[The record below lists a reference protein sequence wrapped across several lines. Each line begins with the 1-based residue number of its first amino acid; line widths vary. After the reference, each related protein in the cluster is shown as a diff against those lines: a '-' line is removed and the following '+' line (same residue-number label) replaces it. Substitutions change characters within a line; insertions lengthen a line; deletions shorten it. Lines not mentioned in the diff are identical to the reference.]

1 MRAGLRSRP
10 WAGLD
15 VGSFSVKLLAT
26 HGPGSGARQW
36 MAEVPL
42 PQPEDGEPRS
52 AETIARAIVEALSQ
66 AGLGPRGL
74 RGITMGISGTD
85 VIIKQISLPLI
96 EDAEVAGALRFEARK
111 HLPFD
116 PQAMVIDYQILGRY
130 LTEKK
135 LDVLL
140 AAVSADHLDQHLAPL
155 RLLDLEVDIVD
166 ATPLA
171 LTNALLHSVPS
182 TTEPL
187 ALLDIGHTSSHLAI
201 WHRGEPFFG
210 RRLEFG
216 GRTLT
221 HSLAR
226 EMRIPVEEAEEWKL
240 AAGSPGSGLRV
251 DWEMPEM
258 QAILTSL
265 QRDLGDELRRSI
277 AFYRTLGRL
286 PETLPLRVSGGTAR
300 LPGLTKRLG
309 ELLAGPV
316 ELFDPVGES
325 DPETAS
331 PQFAQAF
338 GLSLRAA

>member
-15 VGSFSVKLLAT
+15 VGSFSLKLLAT
-26 HGPGSGARQW
+26 HGPGSGARW
-36 MAEVPL
+36 LAEVPL
-42 PQPEDGEPRS
+42 PASENGERRP
-52 AETIARAIVEALSQ
+52 ADVVARAILDALTQ

-140 AAVSADHLDQHLAPL
+140 AAVSSDHLDQHLEPL

-171 LTNALLHSVPS
+171 LTNALLHSVQS
-182 TTEPL
+182 TAEPL
-187 ALLDIGHTSSHLAI
+187 ALLDIGHNSSHLTI

-221 HSLAR
+221 QAISR
-226 EMRIPVEEAEEWKL
+226 EIRIPIEEAEEWKL
-240 AAGSPGSGLRV
+240 AAGSPASGLRV

-258 QAILTSL
+258 QAILGSL

-300 LPGLTKRLG
+300 LPGLVKRLS
-309 ELLAGPV
+309 ELLGGPV

-325 DPETAS
+325 DPEVAA
-331 PQFAQAF
+331 PQFTQAF
-338 GLSLRAA
+338 GLALRTA

>member
-26 HGPGSGARQW
+26 HGPGAGVRQW

-42 PQPEDGEPRS
+42 APAEDGQAHSPEVV
-52 AETIARAIVEALSQ
+52 ARAIVEALSQ

-74 RGITMGISGTD
+74 RGVTMGISGTD

-96 EDAEVAGALRFEARK
+96 DDAEVAGALRFEARK

-116 PQAMVIDYQILGRY
+116 PQQMVIDYQILGRY

-140 AAVSADHLDQHLAPL
+140 AAVSADHLDQHLAPM
-155 RLLDLEVDIVD
+155 RLLDLDVDIVD

-171 LTNALLHSVPS
+171 LTNALLSQAQS
-182 TTEPL
+182 TSEPL

-221 HSLAR
+221 QAISR
-226 EMRIPVEEAEEWKL
+226 EIRIPIEEAEEWKL
-240 AAGSPGSGLRV
+240 AAGSPGSGLRI

-258 QAILTSL
+258 QAIQASL

-286 PETLPLRVSGGTAR
+286 PDTLPLKVSGGTAR
-300 LPGLTKRLG
+300 LPGLTRRLG
-309 ELLAGPV
+309 ELMGSPV

-325 DPETAS
+325 DPETSS

>member
-1 MRAGLRSRP
+1 
-10 WAGLD
+10 
-15 VGSFSVKLLAT
+15 
-26 HGPGSGARQW
+26 
-36 MAEVPL
+36 
-42 PQPEDGEPRS
+42 
-52 AETIARAIVEALSQ
+52 
-66 AGLGPRGL
+66 
-74 RGITMGISGTD
+74 MGISGTD
-85 VIIKQISLPLI
+85 VITKQISLPLI
-96 EDAEVAGALRFEARK
+96 DDAEVAGALRFEARK

-130 LTEKK
+130 LTERR

-140 AAVSADHLDQHLAPL
+140 AAVSQQHLDEHLAPM

-171 LTNALLHSVPS
+171 LANALLQSVPA
-182 TTEPL
+182 TAEPL
-187 ALLDIGHTSSHLAI
+187 ALLDLGHAASHFAI

-216 GRTLT
+216 GRTL
-221 HSLAR
+221 SQAIAR

-240 AAGSPGSGLRV
+240 AAGSPDSGLRV

-258 QAILTSL
+258 QAILSSL

-286 PETLPLRVSGGTAR
+286 PESLPLRVSGGTAR
-300 LPGLTKRLG
+300 LPGLAPRLQ
-309 ELLAGPV
+309 ELLGSPV
-316 ELFDPVGES
+316 ELFDPVGEN
-325 DPETAS
+325 DPDLTA

-338 GLSLRAA
+338 GLALRAA